1 MSDQY
6 NPLEIRKVGKNIY
19 SYDNELY
26 DINFPEEWALSHKED
41 TGPKECPNCAYFG
54 SIGGT
59 FFAYCVNCADSEY
72 NFTRGPGMWYNYCEL
87 YTDKAHSIFDTYM
100 KGIELEKIGD
110 KDMNSDKVN
119 TNFHR
124 MLENRKKLQTLVK
137 NEGALIFENYIHL
150 DETALFEKYDID
162 ETLL

>member
-6 NPLEIRKVGKNIY
+6 NPLEIRKVGKNMY

-26 DINFPEEWALSHKED
+26 DSNFPEEWATDHLPE
-41 TGPKECPNCAYFG
+41 TGPKECLNCSYFG

-59 FFAYCVNCADSEY
+59 FFAYCSNCARYYD
-72 NFTRGPGMWYNYCEL
+72 FKRGPGMWYNYCEMVIDK
-87 YTDKAHSIFDTYM
+87 TDSVFETYM
-100 KGIELEKIGD
+100 RGLELKDIGD
-110 KDMNSDKVN
+110 KDMNIDKFN

-137 NEGALIFENYIHL
+137 NEGALIFENYIHV